1 MSSESSATQQARLDL
16 LLAADRKKQARKAEE
31 EREARE
37 LAAEMARIDALE
49 SAERDRVR
57 REEARQR
64 ELETLA
70 AKRQAMAMAKGKG
83 KETEAVRV
91 KRKAAVLDE
100 PVVEDLVRVIF
111 LLGSAGCA
119 NISIDSWT

>member
-83 KETEAVRV
+83 TEAVRV

-100 PVVEDLVRVIF
+100 PVVEESVRVIF

-119 NISIDSWT
+119 NISIDSST